1 MSRWRRNPGYEYLRW
16 YPAFGWLRRES
27 FKPKVLI
34 DGEEIEPEEEEED
47 DENGIPATE
56 RGRARARPLD
66 V

>member
-1 MSRWRRNPGYEYLRW
+1 MGRGRHNPGSEYLRW
-16 YPAFGWLRRES
+16 YPAFGWLRRDS

-34 DGEEIEPEEEEED
+34 NGEEIEPEEDEE

-56 RGRARARPLD
+56 RGRASARPLD

>member
-1 MSRWRRNPGYEYLRW
+1 MGRRRHNPGSEYLRW
-16 YPAFGWLRRES
+16 YPAFGELRRDS

-34 DGEEIEPEEEEED
+34 DAEEIEPEEDEE

>member
-1 MSRWRRNPGYEYLRW
+1 MARWRRNPGYEYLRW

-34 DGEEIEPEEEEED
+34 DGEEIEPEEEED
-47 DENGIPATE
+47 DENGISATE
-56 RGRARARPLD
+56 RGRASARPLD